1 MKNTIVQIPDSYII
15 NDNLLAVSL
24 LNDNDECMG
33 FYMYPIVQIKD
44 DTAHRLYHIA
54 LMPDCKYFMP
64 IVSTIK
70 TKSEYI
76 LKRMWANHAL
86 DIKTICIGRK
96 KYVSYYING
105 YAAYHIFNEMGN
117 NSYIFICSSGRSNNE
132 IYDNIIF
139 NVRDYFAT
147 TKATA
152 KIRNVSYYDA
162 VECNPYLPVIVLG
175 YDELELY
182 N

>member
-1 MKNTIVQIPDSYII
+1 MKNTITQIPNSYII

-24 LNDNDECMG
+24 LNDNDECIG
-33 FYMYPIVQIKD
+33 FYMYPIVQIRD
-44 DTAHRLYHIA
+44 DNTHRLYNIA
-54 LMPDCKYFMP
+54 LMPDCNYLMP
-64 IVSTIK
+64 IVSTIT

-76 LKRMWANHAL
+76 LKRMWVNHAL

-105 YAAYHIFNEMGN
+105 YTAYHIFNEMGN
-117 NSYIFICSSGRSNNE
+117 NSYTFICSSGRSNDE
-132 IYDNIIF
+132 IYDNIVF
-139 NVRDYFAT
+139 NVRDFAS
-147 TKATA
+147 TKITA
-152 KIRNVSYYDA
+152 KIRNISYYDA
-162 VECNPYLPVIVLG
+162 VESNPDLPVIVLG